1 MNCLNEIDS
10 SFSALNE
17 SKFIDLILYGS
28 DEFDDKKNRSILCA
42 YFRIT
47 IFSFNVSSRVQLY
60 VSLGLIFLFV

>member
-28 DEFDDKKNRSILCA
+28 DEFDDKKNRSTLCA

-47 IFSFNVSSRVQLY
+47 IFSFNVFR
-60 VSLGLIFLFV
+60 GPPPPPPP